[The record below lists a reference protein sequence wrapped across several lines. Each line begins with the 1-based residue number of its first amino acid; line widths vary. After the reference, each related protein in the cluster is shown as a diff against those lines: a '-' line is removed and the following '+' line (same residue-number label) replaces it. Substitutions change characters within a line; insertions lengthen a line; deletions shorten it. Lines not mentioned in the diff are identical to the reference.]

1 MKRVLFATLLLVGC
15 ATPHVVD
22 IVQPNDKLLN
32 CPALQNEVDELQAFI
47 DAAENEKGVNWSKLQ
62 DEQSFF
68 QLAYGQHMKTPI
80 KRLMRRNQR
89 ELYLRGLMDDKQC
102 P

>member
-1 MKRVLFATLLLVGC
+1 MKRILFATILLAGC

-47 DAAENEKGVNWSKLQ
+47 DAAENEKGVNWSNAGRAIV
-62 DEQSFF
+62 S
-68 QLAYGQHMKTPI
+68 QLASGRHMKTLI
-80 KRLMRRNQR
+80 KQLMRQISVN
-89 ELYLRGLMDDKQC
+89 YIC
-102 P
+102 VA

>member
-47 DAAENEKGVNWSKLQ
+47 DAAESEKGVNWSNAGRAIV
-62 DEQSFF
+62 F
-68 QLAYGQHMKTPI
+68 PI
-80 KRLMRRNQR
+80 GIWATYENANQAIDAANQR

>member
-1 MKRVLFATLLLVGC
+1 MKRILFTTLMLAGC

-47 DAAENEKGVNWSKLQ
+47 DAAENEKGVNWPNAGRAIV
-62 DEQSFF
+62 F
-68 QLAYGQHMKTPI
+68 PI
-80 KRLMRRNQR
+80 GIWATYENANQAIDAANQR
-89 ELYLRGLMDDKQC
+89 ELYLRGLMDNKQC